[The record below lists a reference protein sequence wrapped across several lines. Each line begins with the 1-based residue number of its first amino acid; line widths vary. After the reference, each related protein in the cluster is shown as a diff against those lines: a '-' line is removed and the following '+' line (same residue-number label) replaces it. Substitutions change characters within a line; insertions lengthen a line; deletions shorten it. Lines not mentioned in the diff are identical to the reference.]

1 MLYHKVNG
9 VLFQSFKSGCFV
21 CTAEGLDKG
30 RTDFHWGLTARF
42 AEEIVSLEALRL
54 RLRKFVVDSLKE
66 RLESVG
72 VHTPI
77 DVLVLAE
84 LIDGPTPSAETLTQL
99 ALLIQSE
106 ARPVNTA
113 NLRSQPAFAAD
124 VY

>member
-1 MLYHKVNG
+1 M
-9 VLFQSFKSGCFV
+9 FV
-21 CTAEGLDKG
+21 A
-30 RTDFHWGLTARF
+30 
-42 AEEIVSLEALRL
+42 
-54 RLRKFVVDSLKE
+54 
-66 RLESVG
+66 VG
-72 VHTPI
+72 